1 VLPLLQRCQSAA
13 IAVLVVA
20 GMTSLPTYHRLDQQS
35 RKEADN
41 TSVVWG
47 SWHDVVTAIRICGWH
62 RVLTDR
68 RWVQPIALIAFAVS
82 YEVAATLI
90 MGVIG
95 DFCKCTAQYSH
106 IPYRLL
112 SSEHCIM

>member
-1 VLPLLQRCQSAA
+1 VLALVQRCPAA
-13 IAVLVVA
+13 TAVLVVA
-20 GMTSLPTYHRLDQQS
+20 GMMPLPTYHRLDQQS
-35 RKEADN
+35 KEADI

-47 SWHDVVTAIRICGWH
+47 SWRDAATAMRICGWH
-62 RVLTDR
+62 GVLTDR

-95 DFCKCTAQYSH
+95 DFCKCTAQYLL
-106 IPYRLL
+106 YRTT
-112 SSEHCIM
+112 